1 MDFFNLL
8 RFKSI
13 ASFGLALV
21 ILFFS
26 ACTGAKNLF
35 TNQPVRAQKK
45 AIKEDLPP
53 PDFKLLFIKSPK
65 FTYYDYALLR
75 TQDDDIIVELF
86 KLGQNIGN
94 ISVFKNKICFMNDC
108 APKWPS
114 AKEFFG
120 KVAYAD
126 LFDDILL
133 GRDIFDGKGKMVGE
147 GNATIQRF
155 QQSGQIIYYERKQ
168 GHTLFQNLST
178 GVTISID
185 DYIDPSK
192 QYEKK

>member
-1 MDFFNLL
+1 MNFFNLL
-8 RFKSI
+8 KFKSFAYCSI
-13 ASFGLALV
+13 ALV

-26 ACTGAKNLF
+26 SCAGTKNLF
-35 TNQPVRAQKK
+35 TNKPVRGQKQI
-45 AIKEDLPP
+45 AKEELPP

-65 FTYYDYALLR
+65 FSYYDYALLR
-75 TQDDDIIVELF
+75 IQDDAIYIELF

-94 ISVFKNKICFMNDC
+94 ISIFDTKICFMNDC

-120 KVAYAD
+120 KVAYAN

-133 GRDIFDGKGKMVGE
+133 GKDIFDGKGKMVGE
-147 GNATIQRF
+147 GNAIIQRF

-168 GHTLFQNLST
+168 GHILFQNLST
-178 GVTISID
+178 GVTISLD
-185 DYIDPSK
+185 DYVDPSK